1 MALSGMCMKKI
12 LLLQLAVLALVALA
26 CFFFSGVNGL
36 WSALAGG
43 LCYFLPSALAVL
55 LLKVFK
61 PYPQMAAKGFLLGES
76 LKVMLSLVLM
86 LVVFAV
92 WHETLVFIP
101 FLLGLFAVSHLV
113 FLAFL
118 RVQHYGK

>member
-1 MALSGMCMKKI
+1 MTKI
-12 LLLQLAVLALVALA
+12 LILQLAALAVVALL
-26 CFFFSGVNGL
+26 CLLVSGL
-36 WSALAGG
+36 PAFWSAWLVG
-43 LCYFLPSALAVL
+43 LCYLLPSAAAVL
-55 LLKVFK
+55 LLRLFK
-61 PYPQMAAKGFLLGES
+61 PHPAWAGKGFLLGEG

-86 LVVFAV
+86 LVVFAI

-101 FLLGLFAVSHLV
+101 FLLGLFTVSHLV

>member
-1 MALSGMCMKKI
+1 MKRI
-12 LLLQLAVLALVALA
+12 LLLQSAALALAALVSL
-26 CFFFSGVNGL
+26 FFSGINGL
-36 WSALAGG
+36 WSAVAGG
-43 LCYFLPSALAVL
+43 LCYLLPSATAVL
-55 LLKVFK
+55 LLRIFR

-76 LKVMLSLVLM
+76 LKVTLSLVLM
-86 LVVFAV
+86 LAVFVV

>member
-1 MALSGMCMKKI
+1 MKKI
-12 LLLQLAVLALVALA
+12 LLLQSVALA
-26 CFFFSGVNGL
+26 VAALIGALLSGINGL

-43 LCYFLPSALAVL
+43 LCYLLPSAAAVL
-55 LLKVFK
+55 LLRLFK
-61 PYPQMAAKGFLLGES
+61 PHPAMAGKGFLIGEG
-76 LKVMLSLVLM
+76 LKVALSLLLM
-86 LVVFAV
+86 LAVFLI
-92 WHETLVFIP
+92 WHQSLAFIP

>member
-1 MALSGMCMKKI
+1 MTKI
-12 LLLQLAVLALVALA
+12 LILQLAGLAVVALL
-26 CFFFSGVNGL
+26 CLLVSGL
-36 WSALAGG
+36 PAFWSAWLGG
-43 LCYFLPSALAVL
+43 LCYLLPSAAAVL
-55 LLKVFK
+55 LLRLFK
-61 PYPQMAAKGFLLGES
+61 PHPAWAGKGFLLGEG

-86 LVVFAV
+86 LVVFAI

-101 FLLGLFAVSHLV
+101 FLLGLFTVSHLV